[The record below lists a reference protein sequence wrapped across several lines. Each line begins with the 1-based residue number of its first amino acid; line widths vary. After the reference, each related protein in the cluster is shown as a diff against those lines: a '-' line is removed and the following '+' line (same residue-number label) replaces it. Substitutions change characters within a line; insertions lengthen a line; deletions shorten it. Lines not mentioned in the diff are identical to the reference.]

1 MRTTLQLVLF
11 VTACF
16 GTMTVANAATFAYH
30 GTLQDGGKPAE
41 GKYDLELTL
50 YSASAGGSAIGGPL
64 LLYAVPVHAGSFS
77 TEADFGPSTRVQGDA
92 WLAVKVRA
100 AGSGEFAALSARSAV
115 TAAAATSV
123 CPGAWTLAG
132 NAGNP
137 AGSYLGTA
145 DSQPLIFEVNSA
157 QVGRLTSNIAGH
169 PNVVFGPA
177 TNSAAGAAASVTISG
192 GAQNSGGDDAVIGG
206 GYGNFAA
213 DSSVVGGGHQNIA
226 SGYAAVIP
234 GGVQNT
240 AGGNYSFAG
249 GQTAYVRP
257 PADVGGGNTT
267 GDQGT
272 FVWNDTTTGA
282 DPNPTF
288 SSTGPNQFLVHA
300 AGGVGINAP
309 PVAPG
314 VEFTLS
320 SMDGVANMFL
330 HAGTATDGILV
341 STGAGSG
348 TNNAS
353 FSIDNYDGLIADTH
367 RRFFLNG
374 SNGFVALNSSTTPA
388 FPFVVGSSTKNGNGA
403 HINTDGTYSSSSS
416 RDFKEGFAAID
427 PTDILQR
434 LVAMPIQ
441 TWQYKGAATGRHLGP
456 VAEDFKATF
465 GLGYE
470 DRYITTVDEE
480 GVALAAIQ
488 GLNEKVEAE
497 NARLKRENADVHA
510 QLDQDRRELA
520 DVLARLSKLERQ
532 HGE

>member
-1 MRTTLQLVLF
+1 MRTAIRLMLF
-11 VTACF
+11 VCTSFCA
-16 GTMTVANAATFAYH
+16 MAVANATTFAYH
-30 GTLQDGGKPAE
+30 GSLQDGGKPAE

-77 TEADFGPSTRVQGDA
+77 TEADFGPSTKVQENA

-100 AGSGEFAALSARSAV
+100 AGSGQFAALSARSAV
-115 TAAAATSV
+115 TPAATASV

-177 TNSAAGAAASVTISG
+177 TNSAAGGAASVTISG
-192 GAQNSGGDDAVIGG
+192 GAQNSAGDYGVIGG
-206 GYGNFAA
+206 GYLNSAT

-226 SGYAAVIP
+226 SGYASAIP
-234 GGVQNT
+234 GGAQNT

-272 FVWNDTTTGA
+272 FVWNDITAGA

-309 PVAPG
+309 PLASNI
-314 VEFTLS
+314 ELTLS
-320 SMDGVANMFL
+320 TVSPDSSANLFM
-330 HAGTATDGILV
+330 HAGTPADGILV
-341 STGAGSG
+341 SAGTGSG

-353 FSIDNYDGLIADTH
+353 FSIDNYDGLNTH
-367 RRFFLNG
+367 RRFLLNG

-403 HINTDGTYSSSSS
+403 HINIDGTYSSSSS

-434 LVAMPIQ
+434 LVAMPIR

-497 NARLKRENADVHA
+497 NARLNRENAEVRA
-510 QLDQDRRELA
+510 RLEQDRRELA

-532 HGE
+532 QGE